1 MSSGHGH
8 DQKGHT
14 DHADGGHEE
23 HAEHEE
29 HEEDEHE
36 EKEEHEDKHE
46 DHSEHKSAHKEEHK
60 VEVKTPSVKVTVA
73 KKKIS
78 ELDLIT
84 LILVAVIGRILLEP
98 FPSVEP
104 IIPIAVYAGLRY
116 GADAGI
122 LVGLIS
128 YPLSNIFMEGGPL
141 GLWSFL
147 QAIGGAIAGAIAGYA
162 PKLTKGNLVNYTI
175 IGTIIFELALNIPD
189 QELLIWPFSI
199 IHIVSNIIIA
209 LVVGELVIKEK

>member
-1 MSSGHGH
+1 MEAG
-8 DQKGHT
+8 
-14 DHADGGHEE
+14 
-23 HAEHEE
+23 
-29 HEEDEHE
+29 
-36 EKEEHEDKHE
+36 
-46 DHSEHKSAHKEEHK
+46 
-60 VEVKTPSVKVTVA
+60 
-73 KKKIS
+73 KKMN
-78 ELDLIT
+78 ELEIVSLIIIA
-84 LILVAVIGRILLEP
+84 ILGRILLEP

-104 IIPIAVYAGLRY
+104 IIPIAVFAGLAY
-116 GADAGI
+116 GAQAGI

-128 YPLSNIFMEGGPL
+128 YPLSNIFMEGEPL

-147 QAIGGAIAGAIAGYA
+147 QAIGGAIAGAIAGYV

-209 LVVGELVIKEK
+209 LVVGELVIK